1 MCWTDL
7 RLILNKNVTT
17 QNVMGNR
24 IWNPSEGYNTWKAV
38 WGRRGAT
45 KTPGKLDTWESVAVF
60 VPACLNFLF
69 LGFLVYFSSSGL
81 VFLNFTLQW
90 FSLQATKAET
100 RILQWTIK
108 KTFLKCWKPYAYRS
122 SLSQVTGRWKP
133 YNMFCIFNYVI
144 IAEMGLLVK
153 QISQQQIQGATV
165 SLLFILKS

>member
-1 MCWTDL
+1 MRWTDL
-7 RLILNKNVTT
+7 RLILNINVTI

-24 IWNPSEGYNTWKAV
+24 IWNPSEGYGTWKAF

-60 VPACLNFLF
+60 VQACLNFLF
-69 LGFLVYFSSSGL
+69 LGFLVYFSSSDL

-108 KTFLKCWKPYAYRS
+108 NTFLKCWKPYAYTS
-122 SLSQVTGRWKP
+122 DRWKP
-133 YNMFCIFNYVI
+133 YNMFCIFDYVI

-153 QISQQQIQGATV
+153 QISQRQIQGATV